1 MLTTSNRAIRS
12 NPEPKTVKLKE
23 RQVRRMRNAILAVV
37 LTAVTAATF
46 AIGGASTWAVG
57 VQERAAKVSYAPVP
71 GGEYNIDPAHSIIG
85 FSIRHLEIAWVE
97 GRFKDFKGT
106 IHFDEKDVA
115 KSSVEFTAK
124 VESIDTGVE
133 QRNAHLRTADFF
145 DVAKYPEM
153 NFKSTRVE
161 RRGKDGYVLHG
172 DFTLKGVTKQVAL
185 PFTVT
190 GAIQDPWGN
199 TRFGVTA
206 QTKINRRDYGITW
219 GKALENGGLDV
230 SNEVTIDLQLEAVKP
245 APKPVGQ

>member
-1 MLTTSNRAIRS
+1 M
-12 NPEPKTVKLKE
+12 
-23 RQVRRMRNAILAVV
+23 RRVRNAVLAVM
-37 LTAVTAATF
+37 LAAVIVAPFVGEGVVSWAA
-46 AIGGASTWAVG
+46 GMQGN
-57 VQERAAKVSYAPVP
+57 AAKVAYAPVP
-71 GGEYNIDPAHSIIG
+71 GGEYDIDPAHSIIG
-85 FSIRHLEIAWVE
+85 FSIRHLEINWVE
-97 GRFKDFKGT
+97 GRFKDFKGA
-106 IHFDEKDVA
+106 IHFDEKDVT

-124 VESIDTGVE
+124 VESIDTGVD

-145 DVAKYPEM
+145 DVEKYPEM

-199 TRFGVTA
+199 TRFGVSA
-206 QTKINRRDYGITW
+206 QTKIDRRDYGITW

-230 SNEVTIDLQLEAVKP
+230 GNEVTIDLQLEAVKP
-245 APKPVGQ
+245 APKPAGQ